1 MPWGCERPGGCCRH
15 ATAEMRHSLP
25 DRTDAANRPAFLL
38 RGHPE
43 LTVEAKP
50 LPVDVP
56 TVQLALVLPADRSDK
71 PHLPVRGDLAHIG
84 LAGRYFVPHYAVP
97 MPHRLKASGTLRT
110 AGKSEGEA
118 LRPLAAGEVFDV
130 LDIAGGWAW
139 GQAQSDLLVGYV
151 EFSELEK
158 QP

>member
-1 MPWGCERPGGCCRH
+1 MH
-15 ATAEMRHSLP
+15 HSLP
-25 DRTDAANRPAFLL
+25 ESAEAANRPAFLL

-43 LTVEAKP
+43 LTVEAMP

-56 TVQLALVLPADRSDK
+56 VGQLTLVRPADRSDK

-97 MPHRLKASGTLRT
+97 MPHTVAVASTLRA
-110 AGKSEGEA
+110 AGKPEGEG
-118 LRPLAAGEVFDV
+118 LRTLAVGEVFDV

-139 GQAQSDLLVGYV
+139 GQAQADSLVGYV
-151 EFSELEK
+151 EFAQLE
-158 QP
+158 PLA